1 MKIYYIKDDKCLD
14 LTPRLPE
21 LSREDEIKLAKLGI
35 TSLFVIEALTGT
47 QLYAD
52 TNIANAVQPLVN
64 VLIDLAE
71 PVSYGFMVKGFF
83 EMMSGADSTGKK
95 TIKHAVAGY
104 LGIRFIPQIFNVIKG
119 INLVG

>member
-1 MKIYYIKDDKCLD
+1 MKIYLIKDDKCLD

-21 LSREDEIKLAKLGI
+21 LTREDEIKLAKLGI
-35 TSLFVIEALTGT
+35 TSLFVIEALTGSN
-47 QLYAD
+47 LYAS
-52 TNIANAVQPLVN
+52 TNIADSVQPLIN

-83 EMMSGADSTGKK
+83 EMMGGSDATGKK

-104 LGIRFIPQIFNVIKG
+104 LGIRFIPQIFKVIKG
-119 INLVG
+119 INLIG